1 MITIEQ
7 LNTVN
12 KTLRTTDVKG
22 KPYVEVNERIKAFR
36 MLCPGGSISTEIL
49 FMEGGIVTMKT
60 TVCDEDGKILGTGL
74 AQEKESSSYINKT
87 SYIENCE
94 TSAVGRAL
102 GMCGIGIDGSVAS
115 AEEVTNAINNQ
126 GKPKKTSEA
135 RQALVEFI
143 KADGL
148 DMTEVAKEFK
158 LNGNTTD
165 ERFTE
170 VLNELFKRSMA
181 KE

>member
-1 MITIEQ
+1 MITKEA
-7 LNTVN
+7 LDSAN
-12 KTLRTTDVKG
+12 KTMRTTDVKG

-36 MLCPGGSISTEIL
+36 TMCPSGSISTEIIA
-49 FMEGGIVTMKT
+49 MENGIVTMKA
-60 TVCDEDGKILGTGL
+60 TVCDEDGKVLGTGL

-126 GKPKKTSEA
+126 GEKRTDSEA
-135 RQALVEFI
+135 RKALIEYLNG
-143 KADGL
+143 AGL
-148 DMTEVAKEFK
+148 NMRDIAKEYK
-158 LNGNTTD
+158 LNNNTTD

-170 VLNELFKRSMA
+170 VLNALRD
-181 KE
+181 KEIKG